1 VKGNSVIGVSAVGFG
16 ILLLW
21 SAYTKKPLFGTNGL
35 IPEFFKTQNFEAA
48 GAATRKGVKNTVAPN
63 NGPSEGTVTV

>member
-1 VKGNSVIGVSAVGFG
+1 MKGNSVIGVSAVGFG

-21 SAYTKKPLFGTNGL
+21 SAYTKKPLFGNNGL

-48 GAATRKGVKNTVAPN
+48 GAAARKNVKNTVAPN
-63 NGPSEGTVTV
+63 NGASEGTVTV